1 MIFYRFAFAGSED
14 IEMLLLNN
22 NPISLVNSTAFSGL
36 KYVKFLFLPAG
47 VKNLQTDAFSGLEHV
62 GKLKLAYLDLE
73 EGLAPYTF
81 RGMQN
86 LTDLTIEN
94 SDLATIKTN
103 AFSGNRKKNQLR
115 VDRTLRQLRQDF

>member
-47 VKNLQTDAFSGLEHV
+47 VKNLQVWS
-62 GKLKLAYLDLE
+62 
-73 EGLAPYTF
+73 
-81 RGMQN
+81 
-86 LTDLTIEN
+86 
-94 SDLATIKTN
+94 
-103 AFSGNRKKNQLR
+103 LR
-115 VDRTLRQLRQDF
+115 P

>member
-1 MIFYRFAFAGSED
+1 
-14 IEMLLLNN
+14 MLLLNN

-86 LTDLTIEN
+86 LTDLTIESCN
-94 SDLATIKTN
+94 SPRSKNITC
-103 AFSGNRKKNQLR
+103 FSKNNKSKEL
-115 VDRTLRQLRQDF
+115 

>member
-73 EGLAPYTF
+73 EGLVPYTF

-103 AFSGNRKKNQLR
+103 AFSGNR
-115 VDRTLRQLRQDF
+115 